1 MNAPSWIR
9 SLNLW
14 GVTKWYCFPFTSPGR
29 GFRVVSINIWWI
41 IEANVFKKYSVRET
55 LNPKRSGN
63 SRKRR
68 WRRVLF
74 PTPEGPERTSGRR
87 HMGVKVTGVT
97 TLLYY
102 KFPSQLLIISSANIP
117 SPNHGRITNHNGCS
131 MLQCTSEPII
141 IHRFHSLTP
150 HQPIDFDGEVNLFHF
165 VLLRCVGKGAFGKV
179 GLSFSWTLFY
189 FIQVLKVRVVQHKQT
204 SELYALKYINKAK
217 CVKMRAVPN
226 VIQERRLLEEV
237 RSVYFTPL
245 LWPDYF
251 YTGRPSLYRQS
262 AVCIPRRWELF
273 LRNRSH
279 ARWRSSVLAF
289 YLLHCQQSFSQ
300 PSSLSSPRK
309 TRLNA
314 RRHCSLLCCSTLLR
328 VDLFTR
334 DGNNAS
340 VTILP
345 CEGQPFKVSYLL
357 FSLSGT
363 LNLITFFWM
372 NAETPI

>member
-41 IEANVFKKYSVRET
+41 IEANVLKKYSVRET

-179 GLSFSWTLFY
+179 GLSS
-189 FIQVLKVRVVQHKQT
+189 
-204 SELYALKYINKAK
+204 
-217 CVKMRAVPN
+217 
-226 VIQERRLLEEV
+226 LEP
-237 RSVYFTPL
+237 YFTSFKSSRFGSSSTSKPASSM
-245 LWPDYF
+245 
-251 YTGRPSLYRQS
+251 PSNTLTKLS
-262 AVCIPRRWELF
+262 AWRWELF
-273 LRNRSH
+273 QMLYRREGSWKRFVRSISLHFSDQTIFIQVDHPFIVNLRY
-279 ARWRSSVLAF
+279 AF
-289 YLLHCQQSFSQ
+289 QDDENCFFVIDLMLGGD
-300 PSSLSSPRK
+300 
-309 TRLNA
+309 
-314 RRHCSLLCCSTLLR
+314 LR
-328 VDLFTR
+328 
-334 DGNNAS
+334 
-340 VTILP
+340 
-345 CEGQPFKVSYLL
+345 C
-357 FSLSGT
+357 
-363 LNLITFFWM
+363 
-372 NAETPI
+372 